1 MFRTFLPWLILYF
14 LSVFA
19 MASIPAEPLSAA
31 SLSTAYSSV
40 VSPSTTPSSAA
51 PLSVAFLSADP
62 PSTGDAGETAS
73 TQGWLLEWDLG
84 FNGSQAS
91 YSNWAQGG
99 SNNIAVTGS
108 SLFKATYKQNKFTFD
123 TSLNT
128 RFGQAKID
136 GDGVRKTD
144 DKLEFRNRL
153 SYELRHNHLDINLFG
168 SINFRTQ
175 FDRGFDY
182 DKGPGGTDLYIS
194 NFMAPG
200 YLTENIGLSFVPA
213 KDLALEIGMALQQTF
228 ITKEEL
234 RASYKF
240 DPDESVRNEGGVTL
254 AATYVMRIAENLSL
268 NTSLETFTGV
278 SKSIKST
285 DFIFKN
291 QITGRINSFMNAG
304 LRFDVAYDDDFSEDL
319 QVAQVLTVGVSFSL
333 F

>member
-1 MFRTFLPWLILYF
+1 MTTFLITIMIAALGSAPASFAHMNGGVANSIV
-14 LSVFA
+14 SSTDVFTDA
-19 MASIPAEPLSAA
+19 PTDAPADVFTDLPSDVFTDTSTDAPSDAPAE
-31 SLSTAYSSV
+31 
-40 VSPSTTPSSAA
+40 
-51 PLSVAFLSADP
+51 
-62 PSTGDAGETAS
+62 
-73 TQGWLLEWDLG
+73 QKGWLMEWDLG

-99 SNNIAVTGS
+99 SNNLAITGS
-108 SLFKATYKQNKFTFD
+108 SLFKATYKKDKLTFD

-153 SYELRHNHLDINLFG
+153 SYQLKHNHLDINLFG

-182 DKGPGGTDLYIS
+182 DKGPDGSDLYIS

-213 KDLALEIGMALQQTF
+213 TDLALEIGMALQQTF

-240 DPDESVRNEGGVTL
+240 DPDERVRNEGGVTL
-254 AATYVMRIAENLSL
+254 AATYVLRLAENLSL
-268 NTSLETFTGV
+268 NTSLETFTSV
-278 SKSIKST
+278 SKSVKST

-304 LRFDVAYDDDFSEDL
+304 LRFDLAYDDDFSEDL

>member
-31 SLSTAYSSV
+31 SLFTTSSSTS
-40 VSPSTTPSSAA
+40 SPS
-51 PLSVAFLSADP
+51 VASLSADP

-108 SLFKATYKQNKFTFD
+108 SLFKATYKQNKFTFE

-182 DKGPGGTDLYIS
+182 DKGPGGMDLYIS

-285 DFIFKN
+285 DFIFRN

>member
-62 PSTGDAGETAS
+62 PSTDDTGEAAS
-73 TQGWLLEWDLG
+73 NQGWLLEWDLG

-108 SLFKATYKQNKFTFD
+108 SLFKATYKQNKFTFE

>member
-62 PSTGDAGETAS
+62 PSTDDAGEAAS

-108 SLFKATYKQNKFTFD
+108 SLFKATYKQNKFTFE

-182 DKGPGGTDLYIS
+182 DKGPGGMDLYIS

-285 DFIFKN
+285 DFIFRN

>member
-51 PLSVAFLSADP
+51 PLSVASLSADP

-285 DFIFKN
+285 DFIFRN

>member
-51 PLSVAFLSADP
+51 PLSVASLSADP
-62 PSTGDAGETAS
+62 PSTDDAGEAAS

>member
-62 PSTGDAGETAS
+62 PSTDDAGEAAS

-240 DPDESVRNEGGVTL
+240 DPDEGVRNEGGVTL

>member
-1 MFRTFLPWLILYF
+1 M
-14 LSVFA
+14 
-19 MASIPAEPLSAA
+19 
-31 SLSTAYSSV
+31 
-40 VSPSTTPSSAA
+40 
-51 PLSVAFLSADP
+51 
-62 PSTGDAGETAS
+62 
-73 TQGWLLEWDLG
+73 G

-108 SLFKATYKQNKFTFD
+108 SLFKATYKQNKFTFE